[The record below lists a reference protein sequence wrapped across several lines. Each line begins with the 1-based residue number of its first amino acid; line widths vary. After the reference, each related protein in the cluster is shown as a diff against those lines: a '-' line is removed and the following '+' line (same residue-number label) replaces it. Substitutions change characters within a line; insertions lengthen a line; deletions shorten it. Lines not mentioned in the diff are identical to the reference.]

1 MKKNLS
7 LILALALVLS
17 SLACLTVVGGAAETE
32 AAPSQEIAYYNLSL
46 KANVCLLFAV
56 PADGYAVKADGTVS
70 NLQLLVWEG
79 NSASGLYNKK
89 DATAKGEV
97 VEASGKMTIGESEY
111 VIFSYSGLSASQM
124 TETVYVRTLYT
135 NARGDRSY
143 SEVYDYSVAEFAMTY
158 NGSKTDLVSK
168 MLAYGDACEAHFSAD
183 KPAQSYK
190 ASEAKSLVPI
200 TVTTKIG
207 NTVLSTQNTQLAKVG
222 ETITLK
228 APHVDGATLSS
239 WSVTDADASATGV
252 QYVVKASGNE
262 LTATYANNK
271 IMLYNHESSKLGA
284 YASSSLAS
292 QSDEVLSDGTGV
304 NANNMENGYNSTA
317 FYNGAAT
324 FAPVKGLAKYA
335 KFEVVGDESNKYI
348 KYSHSEA
355 GQVNGAGLAGKGI
368 GDSVSTLSLTIK
380 IKAPENEGAKMPTT
394 SFRIGRAGP
403 GSTSSDRGPDV
414 AIFTVS
420 GDSITLTGAAADGST
435 NVIVADTPSDKFVTV
450 TVVIDFSANRMYGY
464 ADGVLTAVS
473 ELPVLLVPSSY
484 VGGADNG
491 NTTFT
496 SNFYGGYDGS
506 DLKSIEGC
514 YDATNDVYNTAAVEE
529 YLENNRYLY
538 FDDIGIYAG
547 NIMQ

>member
-1 MKKNLS
+1 MKKSLS
-7 LILALALVLS
+7 LLLAIVLVLS
-17 SLACLTVVGGAAETE
+17 SLACLTVVGSAATE
-32 AAPSQEIAYYNLSL
+32 NALPNQEIAFYNISL
-46 KANVCLLFAV
+46 KTNTRILFAV
-56 PADGYAVKADGTVS
+56 PHSDEFTTK

-89 DATAKGEV
+89 DAVSKGEIL
-97 VEASGKMTIGESEY
+97 EPSGKMTIGEGNAAKDY
-111 VIFSYSGLSASQM
+111 IIFSYAGLSASEM
-124 TETVYVRTLYT
+124 TTTVYARTLYT

-143 SEVYDYSVAEFAMTY
+143 SEVYDYSVTEFAMSY
-158 NGSKTDLVSK
+158 DGELSDLLAK
-168 MLAYGDACEAHFSAD
+168 MLAYGDACEAHFSASA
-183 KPAQSYK
+183 AQSYK
-190 ASEAKSLVPI
+190 ASDAKSLVPI

-207 NTVLSTQNTQLAKVG
+207 NTVLSTQKTQLAKVG

-292 QSDEVLSDGTGV
+292 QSDEVLSDGTGA
-304 NANNMENGYNSTA
+304 NANNMENDYNSTA

-355 GQVNGAGLAGKGI
+355 GQVNGAGLSGKGI

-403 GSTSSDRGPDV
+403 GNTSSDRGPDV

-420 GDSITLTGAAADGST
+420 DDSITLTGAAADGYT
-435 NVIVADTPSDKFVTV
+435 KVIVADTPSDKFVTV

-473 ELPVLLVPSSY
+473 ELPELLVPSSY

-491 NTTFT
+491 NTAFT